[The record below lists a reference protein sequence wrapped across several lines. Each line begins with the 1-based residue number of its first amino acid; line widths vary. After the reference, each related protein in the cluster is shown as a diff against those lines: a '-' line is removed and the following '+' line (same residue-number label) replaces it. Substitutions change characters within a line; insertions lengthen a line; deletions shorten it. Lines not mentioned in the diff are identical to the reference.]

1 MPQKKKML
9 LLWVWQKLLDL
20 EPSVTYFLCSLSS
33 AYSSFSVRR
42 LYSVSCTW
50 AHRKVV
56 RITQNI
62 PQHPDMIHFPSAVRT
77 RRRCCRKSE
86 ANPCLVWLPYSP
98 SHCLMLCLKVL
109 CDVHLQKLEIQLL
122 TRKGSV
128 GGTVHNDLN
137 IKPLQENT
145 FFNKMAVVTTVVSW
159 YKVSC
164 SKPYSKLAA
173 KNLQFR
179 LIKKVFFFC

>member
-1 MPQKKKML
+1 MWLNCIPAIASKKKKKKGL
-9 LLWVWQKLLDL
+9 TLWVWQKFRDL

-33 AYSSFSVRR
+33 AYSSFSVGC

-62 PQHPDMIHFPSAVRT
+62 LQHPDMIHFPSAVPT

-86 ANPCLVWLPYSP
+86 ANPCLVWVPYRP
-98 SHCLMLCLKVL
+98 SHCLMLYLKVL
-109 CDVHLQKLEIQLL
+109 CDVHPQKLEIQLV
-122 TRKGSV
+122 TRKVEV

-137 IKPLQENT
+137 TKPPPRKYIFQ
-145 FFNKMAVVTTVVSW
+145 
-159 YKVSC
+159 
-164 SKPYSKLAA
+164 
-173 KNLQFR
+173 
-179 LIKKVFFFC
+179 

>member
-1 MPQKKKML
+1 MLLLNWPNIRKICVVCHTELFFLVYVVKLHTCNCIKKKGLL
-9 LLWVWQKLLDL
+9 LLWVWQKVRGL

-33 AYSSFSVRR
+33 AYSIFSVGC

-62 PQHPDMIHFPSAVRT
+62 LQHPDMIHFPSAVRT

-98 SHCLMLCLKVL
+98 SHCLMLYLKVL
-109 CDVHLQKLEIQLL
+109 CDVHLQKLEIQLV
-122 TRKGSV
+122 TRKV
-128 GGTVHNDLN
+128 
-137 IKPLQENT
+137 
-145 FFNKMAVVTTVVSW
+145 
-159 YKVSC
+159 
-164 SKPYSKLAA
+164 
-173 KNLQFR
+173 
-179 LIKKVFFFC
+179 